1 MLVGEKGTR
10 KGTSQNFFEW
20 CLCMA
25 QYDSLPIYKKAF
37 DLCLYFEKIV
47 KNFSRYN
54 KYTLGS
60 DLRNKSREICVC
72 IAKAN
77 SLVDKREV
85 LKELVVLV
93 EELKMIVRLCKE
105 AKVFHNFNS
114 YIYSTGLIVDLAK
127 QANGWSNSV
136 QN

>member
-1 MLVGEKGTR
+1 
-10 KGTSQNFFEW
+10 
-20 CLCMA
+20 MA
-25 QYDSLPIYKKAF
+25 QYDYLPIYKKAF
-37 DLCLYFEKIV
+37 DLALYFERIV

-54 KYTLGS
+54 KYTLGT

-85 LKELVVLV
+85 LKDLVVLV

-114 YIYSTGLIVDLAK
+114 YIYSTGLVVDLAK
-127 QANGWSNSV
+127 QSQAWLNS
-136 QN
+136 QNN

>member
-1 MLVGEKGTR
+1 MGDEESAREGASR
-10 KGTSQNFFEW
+10 KFER

-25 QYDSLPIYKKAF
+25 CYDSLPIYKKAF
-37 DLCLYFEKIV
+37 DLALYFEKIV

-77 SLVDKREV
+77 SLVDKKVV
-85 LKELVVLV
+85 LRELVVLV
-93 EELKMIVRLCKE
+93 EE
-105 AKVFHNFNS
+105 
-114 YIYSTGLIVDLAK
+114 
-127 QANGWSNSV
+127 
-136 QN
+136 

>member
-1 MLVGEKGTR
+1 MCPKGR
-10 KGTSQNFFEW
+10 VANFFEW
-20 CLCMA
+20 CFIMA

-37 DLCLYFEKIV
+37 DLALYFEKIV

-72 IAKAN
+72 IANAN

-85 LKELVVLV
+85 LRELVVLV

-127 QANGWSNSV
+127 QANGWNNSV
-136 QN
+136 QR

>member
-1 MLVGEKGTR
+1 VPERARRENLEVY
-10 KGTSQNFFEW
+10 FFVKW

-37 DLCLYFEKIV
+37 DLALYFERIV

-54 KYTLGS
+54 KYTLGT

-77 SLVDKREV
+77 SLVDKKIV
-85 LKELVVLV
+85 LE
-93 EELKMIVRLCKE
+93 
-105 AKVFHNFNS
+105 FNF
-114 YIYSTGLIVDLAK
+114 IF
-127 QANGWSNSV
+127 
-136 QN
+136 